1 MYNIEILKTLKDKDM
16 TQGKLAKISGLNE
29 TLISQIIN
37 GRIVPSAEEKQT
49 ICIALKKTEQ
59 ELFGD

>member
-16 TQGKLAKISGLNE
+16 TQAKLAKISGLNE

-37 GRIVPSAEEKQT
+37 GRIVPSAEEKQK
-49 ICIALKKTEQ
+49 ICIALTKQEN
-59 ELFGD
+59 ELF